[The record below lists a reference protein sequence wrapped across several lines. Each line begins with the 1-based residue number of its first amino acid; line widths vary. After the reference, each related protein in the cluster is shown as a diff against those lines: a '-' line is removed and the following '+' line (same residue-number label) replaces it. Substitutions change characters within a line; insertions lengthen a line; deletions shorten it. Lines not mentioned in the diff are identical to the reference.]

1 VSRSARA
8 KAHTRPCLLADVRDL
23 RWSADS
29 EIVPGL
35 VACKKGPSWIIS
47 MGPLPGGVLDGTI
60 KGVKLSIGG
69 QDLSEPRT
77 KGAVLGFS
85 RIQNHPLSTA
95 TDGSGTPP

>member
-1 VSRSARA
+1 
-8 KAHTRPCLLADVRDL
+8 
-23 RWSADS
+23 
-29 EIVPGL
+29 
-35 VACKKGPSWIIS
+35 